1 MINNEEKNYISA
13 IVYVHN
19 HEKIIKE
26 FLKKIDEGLQSFS
39 YYEIIIVNDVSC
51 DKSIDIIHD
60 IVPSLRTTA
69 ITIINMGFFHGL
81 ESSMRA
87 GVDLSIGDFVY
98 EFDDLTLSYDKN
110 LIFKLYEK
118 SLQGYDIVSESNKNS
133 HKGSKLFYKIFNRF
147 SNYTYKLKSESFMII
162 SRRWINRVKSM
173 NISIPYRKAVYA
185 NCGLKSE
192 TIYYEANVK
201 RINDHNQLKM
211 RKSLAVDSLLLFT
224 NFGYKISVFLTMI
237 MMLVTILVTLYTVY
251 IFVEREPVQ
260 GWVSTMLFL
269 SFSFFSVF
277 LIFTILIK
285 YATLITDL
293 LFKKEEYVIKSIEKI
308 TNSHD

>member
-110 LIFKLYEK
+110 LIFKL
-118 SLQGYDIVSESNKNS
+118 N
-133 HKGSKLFYKIFNRF
+133 
-147 SNYTYKLKSESFMII
+147 
-162 SRRWINRVKSM
+162 
-173 NISIPYRKAVYA
+173 
-185 NCGLKSE
+185 
-192 TIYYEANVK
+192 
-201 RINDHNQLKM
+201 
-211 RKSLAVDSLLLFT
+211 
-224 NFGYKISVFLTMI
+224 
-237 MMLVTILVTLYTVY
+237 
-251 IFVEREPVQ
+251 
-260 GWVSTMLFL
+260 
-269 SFSFFSVF
+269 
-277 LIFTILIK
+277 
-285 YATLITDL
+285 
-293 LFKKEEYVIKSIEKI
+293 EKI
-308 TNSHD
+308 IGS